1 MTIQSLWV
9 GDALTPMERLSLS
22 SFVAHGHD
30 VDLYAY
36 DDVAHV
42 PDGVTLR
49 DASTILP
56 RSSIFR
62 YTGNG
67 SLAGFSNFFRYKL
80 LLERGGWWV
89 DTDVVCLRP
98 FDFDR
103 EHVFAGELS
112 KHVPVVASCVIRAP
126 IGSPAM
132 EQAWRACAASDPST
146 LEWGETGPRLCAKV
160 VAANG
165 LESFVEP
172 PPTFCPIPFHEW
184 RKFIEPDATI
194 ALPADAY
201 AVHLWSEMWRRG
213 GVDKGAEFDPECLYE
228 QLKSRSAGGSPAGPP
243 AARWRV

>member
-22 SFVAHGHD
+22 SFVAHSHQ
-30 VDLYAY
+30 VDLYVY
-36 DDVAHV
+36 DEVDV
-42 PDGVTLR
+42 PSGVTLR
-49 DASTILP
+49 DASSILP

-62 YTGNG
+62 YAGNG

-132 EQAWRACAASDPST
+132 EQAWRVCSASDPAT
-146 LEWGETGPRLCAKV
+146 LEWGETGPRLCANV

-172 PPTFCPIPFHEW
+172 PSTFCPIPFHEW
-184 RKFIEPDATI
+184 RRFVDAG
-194 ALPADAY
+194 AVELPEDAY

-213 GVDKGAEFDPECLYE
+213 GVDKNGEFDPACLYE
-228 QLKSRSAGGSPAGPP
+228 RLKTLQGAQTGVSVPHRP
-243 AARWRV
+243 R

>member
-30 VDLYAY
+30 VDLYVY
-36 DDVAHV
+36 DDIANA
-42 PDGVTLR
+42 PSGVTLR
-49 DASTILP
+49 DASSVLP
-56 RSSIFR
+56 RSAIFR
-62 YTGNG
+62 YADSG

-98 FDFDR
+98 FNFER
-103 EHVFAGELS
+103 EYVFAGELS
-112 KHVPVVASCVIRAP
+112 KHMPVVASCVIRAP

-132 EQAWRACAASDPST
+132 EQAWRVCAASDPST

-172 PPTFCPIPFHEW
+172 PVTFCPIPFHEW
-184 RKFIEPDATI
+184 RFLIDPDANLS
-194 ALPADAY
+194 LPADAY
-201 AVHLWSEMWRRG
+201 AVHLWSEMWRRSD
-213 GVDKGAEFDPECLYE
+213 VDKSSEFDPRCLYE
-228 QLKSRSAGGSPAGPP
+228 RLKASSAGGSPAGPP